1 MKEEFDKY
9 VNNYDLNNSDIKLKY
24 NHSYRVM
31 ELSRKYATLLGFNEY
46 DIELA
51 TLIGLLHDI
60 GRFEQLKQYNTYNDS
75 KSIDHALYGVQEL
88 FDKGLIKNFWNNEDD
103 YEIIKFSILNHN
115 KIKIPDINDERM
127 LMHAKLI
134 RDTDK
139 LDILFLEGYLNEL
152 NIKATDDNITK
163 EVLEQFKQHKTVL
176 KENEKNKNDGI
187 VLTFSFAFD
196 INYDVCL
203 EELKRNLEY
212 FYEQIDGEEKFREI
226 YLEVI
231 KYIDER
237 IDKNAR
243 N

>member
-212 FYEQIDGEEKFREI
+212 FYEQTDGEEKFREI